1 MVLGTTDKINTYFT
15 ILSVIVYLVYVYML
29 TIKWFKHHRFLHS
42 CWCKHM
48 DIYIYTNI
56 NESKTILMHVSVISV
71 IILVR

>member
-1 MVLGTTDKINTYFT
+1 MVLGTTDKINTYYT

-29 TIKWFKHHRFLHS
+29 TIKQFKHHRFLHS
-42 CWCKHM
+42 CRCKH
-48 DIYIYTNI
+48 IGYIYTNI